1 MLADLFGNFYNM
13 ATPTVTLEDLRDI
26 WYNILREEQN
36 TTAYPL
42 VLMDMLLNSAQN
54 RICNGTVVNPMN
66 WQAVRKGQLPFLG
79 TSAMYSNVTQT
90 TLSAA
95 TTVGATSLSI
105 TDTTDFASAGSLYI
119 NGNIITYTWKT
130 ATTFTGVTN
139 VLFAHLAGSDV
150 SVAFTL
156 PTTYGSITNITYNN
170 QYKLPGKLYDDIWED
185 LNSNKNYDF
194 NRIDAQGFRSNS
206 IMTPF
211 YTIID
216 GTYFVIFNRNNTGD
230 QIHLRYEKLATTMTV
245 SGSLATIPDAYS
257 RSTIPYMAIWELLYS
272 RWEEGRAAELINFWL
287 WQIKECYTYYNNSS
301 FESINGVQVKTG
313 KGKLNI

>member
-1 MLADLFGNFYNM
+1 M
-13 ATPTVTLEDLRDI
+13 ATPTITLENLREI
-26 WYNILREEQN
+26 WYSILREEQN
-36 TTAYPL
+36 TSAYPL

-54 RICNGTVVNPMN
+54 RICNGTVINPMN
-66 WQAVRKGQLPFLG
+66 GQAVRKWQLPFLG
-79 TSAMYSNVTQT
+79 TSAMYSNVSQT
-90 TLSAA
+90 TLSTA

-105 TDTTDFASAGSLYI
+105 TDTTNFPSTGSLYI

-130 ATTFTGVTN
+130 ATTFTGITN

-170 QYKLPGKLYDDIWED
+170 QYKLAWKLYDDIWED
-185 LNSNKNYDF
+185 LNSIKTGNY
-194 NRIDAQGFRSNS
+194 NYTNAQWFRSQREVA
-206 IMTPF
+206 PF

-230 QIHLRYEKLATTMTV
+230 QIHLRYEKLATEMTV

-257 RSTIPYMAIWELLYS
+257 KATIPYLAIGEMLYN
-272 RWEEGRAAELINFWL
+272 RWEETRGGEIINFAL
-287 WQIKECYTYYNNSS
+287 GQCKEMYSFYNNSS
-301 FESINGVQVKTG
+301 FESINWVQFKTWH
-313 KGKLNI
+313 GKLNI